1 MSWRRIRKKPKGV
14 PDLVEY
20 SRKKAELEELEIQA
34 EQGIIDLYHFDESGF
49 CLEPCVPY
57 AWQEKGE
64 TIEVE
69 SSRGKRM
76 SVLGFL
82 SLQREL
88 VAYTTEGI
96 VDSDFVIACFDEF
109 IKELRGKTVV
119 SMDNSTFH
127 TSEAFEMKIPEWQI
141 KGLEIF
147 YLPKYSPQLNLIEIL
162 WRFMKYEWIEW
173 WAYKSRQIFVYAK
186 NGVIRIISA

>member
-14 PDLVEY
+14 PDPVEY
-20 SRKKAELEELEIQA
+20 SKKEAELEELETQA

-49 CLEPCVPY
+49 CLEPYIPY

-69 SSRGKRM
+69 SSGGKRL

-96 VDSDFVIACFDEF
+96 VDKYLAKINF
-109 IKELRGKTVV
+109 IFSSV
-119 SMDNSTFH
+119 SANDHLDIFH
-127 TSEAFEMKIPEWQI
+127 QI
-141 KGLEIF
+141 
-147 YLPKYSPQLNLIEIL
+147 
-162 WRFMKYEWIEW
+162 
-173 WAYKSRQIFVYAK
+173 
-186 NGVIRIISA
+186 